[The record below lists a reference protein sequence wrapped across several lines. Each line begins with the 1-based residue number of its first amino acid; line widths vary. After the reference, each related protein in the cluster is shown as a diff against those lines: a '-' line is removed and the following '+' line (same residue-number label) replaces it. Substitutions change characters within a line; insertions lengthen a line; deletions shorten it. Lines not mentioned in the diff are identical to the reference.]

1 MRAGG
6 GGGNTGFTVSLVQI
20 REDIRSAD
28 IHVLRRGIDALLRLA
43 QKDPGVREEAGAVFR
58 KFAAEAKDPI
68 IAIDSAKGI
77 RLLEGEDAFRKVWLK
92 LLQDSRESIV
102 MNALLATTGSEWLPV
117 MTQMLE
123 RRPEASIRQS
133 LLCSLGAL
141 KDPAALPTLV
151 RHLADKDLK
160 GYAVIGLANLGD
172 PQAIPHLQPYLSDTT
187 PLWPVDNHG
196 PMERMCDFVAS
207 TIQRL
212 QPKKA
217 ATAAA
222 PGGAIAAAPPQRKA
236 PERNVGRRPF
246 WLAYAPLASVALS
259 GAIFAVLAIQVLE
272 RRGGRGDTAA
282 EQRLGDLAI
291 TFPGVVG
298 VICGVVALSR
308 FGRLRGKERAAAII
322 GTALA
327 GLIAKTFVATLLR

>member
-6 GGGNTGFTVSLVQI
+6 VGGNAGFTVNLVQI

-43 QKDPGVREEAGAVFR
+43 QTDPGVREEAGGVFR
-58 KFAAEAKDPI
+58 EFAAEAKDPI

-77 RLLEGEDAFRKVWLK
+77 RLLEGEEAFRKVWLK
-92 LLQDSRESIV
+92 LLHDSRESIV
-102 MNALLATTGSEWLPV
+102 MNVLHATTGSEWLPV
-117 MTQMLE
+117 MTEMLE

-196 PMERMCDFVAS
+196 PMERMCEFVAS

-212 QPKKA
+212 QPKE
-217 ATAAA
+217 ATGPAS
-222 PGGAIAAAPPQRKA
+222 PGGSLSAASPPPKA
-236 PERNVGRRPF
+236 SELNAGRSPF
-246 WLAYAPLASVALS
+246 WLAYAPLASVAMTS
-259 GAIFAVLAIQVLE
+259 AIFIVLAIQVLG
-272 RRGGRGDTAA
+272 RRGQSGATAA
-282 EQRLGDLAI
+282 TQRLGDLAI
-291 TFPGVVG
+291 TFPGVLG

-308 FGRLRGKERAAAII
+308 FGGLSGKERVAAII

-327 GLIAKTFVATLLR
+327 GLIAKSFLATLMR